1 MVAVPLME
9 ESVAGP
15 SGAMIANLAGLDTDP
30 VNPADHVWADQI
42 NGERRLSIYPSSAGF
57 ELLDELDYLCARTVE
72 PNIFFN
78 PRFLAPAMPR
88 LEDRDVRLAV
98 IRDGDDLQSRLRL
111 LMPFSIEKP
120 AISLGVTVI
129 RTWSSP
135 FGPLGTP
142 LIDRDD
148 PVGVLQDFF
157 GILARQH
164 LKLPKVLVLPDM
176 RLDGP
181 VAGLLRMVAMDRNL
195 PIQTAT
201 RCQRAFLESS
211 EEPDDYLRS
220 ALSAHHFR
228 EFRRLKRRLGDNG
241 DLVYHVAR
249 QPEEIRLGLE
259 TFLTLEAQGWKGRSG
274 SAMVIDRYRAAFAR
288 EAVHRLSEQGLCR
301 VHSLQ
306 LDGRTIASLV
316 VFIEAGV
323 AYTWKTAYDEAWRNY
338 SPGTLLAI
346 EATRNHL
353 DDPNI
358 MMTDSCA
365 QPDHPVMDR
374 IWSERREMGAL
385 VIGLTPGSDRATRQA
400 TKQLHLYVETRNMAR
415 IVRERVKGMLGRSS

>member
-1 MVAVPLME
+1 MAAIPLME
-9 ESVAGP
+9 ETAAGP
-15 SGAMIANLAGLDTDP
+15 SGAMIANLAGLARDP
-30 VNPADHVWADQI
+30 LPPSEPGWSDQI
-42 NGERRLSIYPSSAGF
+42 NGERRLSVYPSSAGF
-57 ELLDELDYLCARTVE
+57 DLIDELDFLSSRTVE

-78 PRFLAPAMPR
+78 PQFLAPAMPR
-88 LEDRDVRLAV
+88 LEDREVRLAV
-98 IRDGDDLQSRLRL
+98 IRDGDDAYSRLRL

-120 AISLGVTVI
+120 AISLGVTVM

-157 GILARQH
+157 NILARPH
-164 LKLPKVLVLPDM
+164 LKLPKVLVLPDV
-176 RLDGP
+176 RLEGP
-181 VAGLLRMVAMDRNL
+181 VVGLVRMVAMDRNL
-195 PIQTAT
+195 PVQTTT

-211 EEPDDYLRS
+211 AEPDDYLRGS
-220 ALSAHHFR
+220 LSAHHFR
-228 EFRRLKRRLGDNG
+228 EFRRLKRRLGERG
-241 DLVYHVAR
+241 ELLYHVAR

-301 VHSLQ
+301 VHSLR
-306 LDGRTIASLV
+306 LDGRTIASLI
-316 VFIEAGV
+316 VFVEAGV
-323 AYTWKTAYDEAWRNY
+323 AYTWKTAYDESWYSY

-358 MMTDSCA
+358 MLTDSCA

-374 IWSERREMGAL
+374 LWSERREMGTL
-385 VIGLTPGSDRATRQA
+385 VIGLTPGSDSAARQA
-400 TKQLHLYVETRNMAR
+400 AKQIHLYAETRNMAR
-415 IVRERVKGMLGRSS
+415 VVRERVKGMFGAR